1 MGNSNLSRAKSA
13 KNDEFYTQYADIQKE
28 INAYLEYDKD
38 VFRDKT
44 ILLPCDDPEWSNFT
58 KFFAQNFENFGLK
71 KLISTSYAIDSK
83 YKQYGQLDL
92 YENPDFIKKNPNYDF
107 SKDHKKGKIF
117 TLTRRNKRV
126 DYNDLEWKYLE
137 GDGDFRSDE
146 VKKLRDEADFIITN
160 PPFSL
165 FREFVAWILE
175 TNKKFL
181 VIGNM
186 NAITY
191 KEVFPLIKDNK
202 LWLGATNFN
211 TGMYF
216 FVPSNFVFAE
226 TYKFERE
233 LDGRKVNRVP
243 GVCWFSNIDHGRRH
257 KPLELMSMA
266 DNIKFNKKIKECPYP
281 KYDNYDAI
289 EVCVTNGIPSD
300 YDGVMGVPIS
310 FLDKYCPEQFEI
322 VGGSMAYETTAC
334 HIMKDYVDLG
344 YKFVKADGVAIS
356 GSGALK
362 DKMSPKI
369 MGKGTKDYSISP
381 SGDYLHAVYGR
392 IFIRKIQ

>member
-1 MGNSNLSRAKSA
+1 MQ
-13 KNDEFYTQYADIQKE
+13 KN
-28 INAYLEYDKD
+28 
-38 VFRDKT
+38 
-44 ILLPCDDPEWSNFT
+44 
-58 KFFAQNFENFGLK
+58 
-71 KLISTSYAIDSK
+71 
-83 YKQYGQLDL
+83 
-92 YENPDFIKKNPNYDF
+92 
-107 SKDHKKGKIF
+107 GKIF
-117 TLTRRNKRV
+117 TLTRRNRRV

-137 GDGDFRSDE
+137 GDGDFISDE

-165 FREFVAWILE
+165 FREFISWLFEAD
-175 TNKKFL
+175 KKF
-181 VIGNM
+181 VIIGNK
-186 NAITY
+186 NSITY
-191 KEVFPLIKDNK
+191 KEVFPLIKENKMWSGRTEWSGGLWFGTIDKNDVDKVIDNK
-202 LWLGATNFN
+202 N
-211 TGMYF
+211 
-216 FVPSNFVFAE
+216 
-226 TYKFERE
+226 YKN
-233 LDGRKVNRVP
+233 VSSI
-243 GVCWFSNIDHGRRH
+243 WFTNIDHGRRH

-381 SGDYLHAVYGR
+381 SGDYLHAV
-392 IFIRKIQ
+392 